1 MENSMNILLYYF
13 PSKEV
18 LDFMLND
25 LFVEF
30 KELIDDSLI
39 YSTDNKKD
47 SVRNQNRNK
56 VEDIIV
62 RFFDENPVYINEFK
76 NLYQRDFV
84 EVIDNIIDSFVF
96 SILLDE
102 KKTYKDKQSIA
113 YTTNPTPFD
122 IFK

>member
-1 MENSMNILLYYF
+1 MENGLNILLYYF

-30 KELIDDSLI
+30 KELIDESLI
-39 YSTDNKKD
+39 YSVDNKKD

-62 RFFDENPVYINEFK
+62 KFFDVSAYYICAWFIVSCCWPAK
-76 NLYQRDFV
+76 LT
-84 EVIDNIIDSFVF
+84 I
-96 SILLDE
+96 
-102 KKTYKDKQSIA
+102 
-113 YTTNPTPFD
+113 
-122 IFK
+122 